1 MVAPK
6 VWRRVVYIK
15 WKQSASQAE
24 IARAQNIHKSFAR
37 LIPVVLSV
45 TEGFT
50 FTSLVDGAG
59 CYPGVALGEQNQ
71 GFQSAIEL
79 IYSCSTP
86 EELEEKYFNHSVHLA
101 ATKIIDPLIEDAW
114 AMDWLEDRDTLLV
127 PSTTMSVM
135 KHLVFF
141 KWEDGTTA
149 AQEKALFD
157 AWKTLPKNM
166 SYCLAV
172 SCGHALRWKRG
183 ENRGFDAA
191 LVVDLALSSSDGV
204 EEIAAYATSETYG
217 KINEKF
223 LAPIRKSYV
232 VMDYAEHRFG
242 TGNGRTAKL

>member
-1 MVAPK
+1 M
-6 VWRRVVYIK
+6 YIK
-15 WKQSASQAE
+15 WKDNASRAE
-24 IARAQNIHKSFAR
+24 VARAQNIHKSFPR

-50 FTSLVDGAG
+50 FTSVPDGAG

-86 EELEEKYFNHSVHLA
+86 EALEKKYFNHPVHLA
-101 ATKIIDPLIEDAW
+101 ATKIIDPLIESAW
-114 AMDWLEDRDTLLV
+114 AIDWLEDRDTLLV
-127 PSTTMSVM
+127 PSPTTAVM

-141 KWEDGTTA
+141 KWEKGTTA

-157 AWKTLPKNM
+157 AWKTLPNNM
-166 SYCLAV
+166 PHCLAV

-204 EEIAAYATSETYG
+204 EEIATYATSETYA
-217 KINEKF
+217 KINEAF

-242 TGNGRTAKL
+242 TGNGRLCKL